1 MSAMIKTVKKQKRNV
16 LKNVNSWK
24 QKCDSIVFIKVKTNK
39 YYKLKSVIY
48 MPQGNLV
55 IQTF

>member
-24 QKCDSIVFIKVKTNK
+24 QKFNSIVFIKVKTNK

-48 MPQGNLV
+48 MPQGNLA